1 MRGRGGVDTGVK
13 LESRDNES
21 LYVEAH
27 IIPVHMR
34 AAQQEDANNGVDNI
48 AIRLI
53 YRQPRASATILIGQ
67 MPRAAQP
74 PTLLEVLGR
83 TCSLSPGVAKAA
95 LVNRSGSMG
104 EGLQTCMARGS
115 EFWRAGYSDNNN
127 KNFHTVMLGV
137 VQSTVE
143 VLVFQELPVSTI
155 RLR

>member
-53 YRQPRASATILIGQ
+53 YHQPRASATILIGQ
-67 MPRAAQP
+67 IPRAAQP
-74 PTLLEVLGR
+74 PTLL
-83 TCSLSPGVAKAA
+83 SPGVEKAA

-104 EGLQTCMARGS
+104 EGLQTCVARGS
-115 EFWRAGYSDNNN
+115 EFWYSDNNKIIFPYSN
-127 KNFHTVMLGV
+127 VGSRT
-137 VQSTVE
+137 E
-143 VLVFQELPVSTI
+143 YC
-155 RLR
+155 